1 MALWE
6 VYMSKDVFVI
16 GIAGGTGSGKTTL
29 ASKLKDVFE
38 DDVVLICQ
46 DYYYKSFDKISFEER
61 TKLNFDHP
69 NSFDMPYLIHQIQE
83 LKKFKSI
90 ERPVYS
96 FTEHR
101 RLPEVVKV
109 EPKRVIIIEGILIFE
124 NKELTD
130 LMDMKIFVDTD
141 ADIRLLR
148 RLLRDIKER
157 GRDLDSVVD
166 QYMTTVKPMHE
177 EFIEPSK
184 KVADV
189 IIPEGG
195 MNHIAVSMLLDKIQ
209 TILNN

>member
-1 MALWE
+1 MN
-6 VYMSKDVFVI
+6 KDVFII

-29 ASKLKDVFE
+29 ACNLKDVFA
-38 DDVVLICQ
+38 DDVVLLCQ
-46 DYYYKSFDKISFEER
+46 DYYYKSFDKLTFEER
-61 TKLNFDHP
+61 AKLNFDHP
-69 NSFDMPYLIHQIQE
+69 NSFDMAYLIKQVKE
-83 LKKFKSI
+83 LRNFKPI

-96 FTEHR
+96 FIEHKR
-101 RLPEVVKV
+101 TSDVIKI
-109 EPKRVIIIEGILIFE
+109 EPKRVIIIEGILIFD
-124 NKELTD
+124 NKELCE

-148 RLLRDIKER
+148 RIVRDTKER
-157 GRDLDSVVD
+157 GRELDSVIN
-166 QYMTTVKPMHE
+166 QYITTVKPMHE

-209 TILNN
+209 TILNS

>member
-1 MALWE
+1 M
-6 VYMSKDVFVI
+6 KDVYVI
-16 GIAGGTGSGKTTL
+16 GIAGGTGSGKSTL
-29 ASKLKDVFE
+29 AGKLKDVFA
-38 DDVVLICQ
+38 DDVVLLCQ
-46 DYYYKSFDKISFEER
+46 DYYYKSFDRLTFEER

-69 NSFDMPYLIHQIQE
+69 NSFDTPYLIEQIKQ
-83 LKKFKSI
+83 LKSFKPI

-96 FTEHR
+96 FIEHK
-101 RLPEVVKV
+101 RLNEVVKV

-124 NKELTD
+124 NRELTD
-130 LMDMKIFVDTD
+130 LMDMRIFVDTD
-141 ADIRLLR
+141 ADIRLMR
-148 RLLRDIKER
+148 RIVRDLKER
-157 GRDLDSVVD
+157 KRDLDSVIN
-166 QYMTTVKPMHE
+166 QYITTVKPMHE